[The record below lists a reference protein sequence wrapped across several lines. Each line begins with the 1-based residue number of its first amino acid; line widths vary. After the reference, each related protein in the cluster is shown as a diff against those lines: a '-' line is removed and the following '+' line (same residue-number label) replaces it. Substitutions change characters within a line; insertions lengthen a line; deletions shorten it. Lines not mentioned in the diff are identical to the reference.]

1 MPQASLAPTSAPEV
15 QGPQGP
21 HGPHGP
27 LLELGGVVHGA
38 GLADLA
44 TRLHELHQLAASD
57 MAETERD
64 LALLDR
70 PVNVVAKS
78 AHHLL
83 ALGGKRLRPMCVALA
98 AHTGAG
104 FSRSARK
111 LACAVELVHAATLLH
126 DDVVDLGETRRGK
139 AAARTIYGNAA
150 SIFAGDWLLVAAL
163 KLVRQA
169 EVPGT
174 LDRLLAVIEEMIFAE
189 AVQLE
194 NRGRLGDGRR
204 DYFKVVEGKT
214 AALFRWAMYAGGRA
228 GDLGEDGC
236 RALEGYGL
244 HVGVAF
250 QAMDDLLDFTADE
263 ATLGKAPLADLREGK
278 LTYPLIVALE
288 RDPTLVPVVRDIAA
302 LAGDEPPPPVL
313 CARVVDVIRK
323 TGGFEACRELARG
336 RTHEAITCLAAVP
349 PGPARAAL
357 VTVAEAML
365 AREK

>member
-1 MPQASLAPTSAPEV
+1 MRQAVISSGPEPERVLPQ
-15 QGPQGP
+15 
-21 HGPHGP
+21 
-27 LLELGGVVHGA
+27 LGGVARAQGLPDLA
-38 GLADLA
+38 ARLADL
-44 TRLHELHQLAASD
+44 HQLTAGD

-64 LALLDR
+64 LHLLER
-70 PVNVVAKS
+70 PANVVAKS

-83 ALGGKRLRPMCVALA
+83 DLGGKRLRPLCVALA
-98 AHTGAG
+98 ARVGGG
-104 FSRSARK
+104 FTPAARQ

-126 DDVVDLGETRRGK
+126 DDVVDLGETRRG
-139 AAARTIYGNAA
+139 ARAARTIYGNAA
-150 SIFAGDWLLVAAL
+150 SIFAGDWLLVEAL
-163 KLVRQA
+163 QLVRRA
-169 EVPGT
+169 AVPAV

-228 GDLGEDGC
+228 GGLDEAAC
-236 RALEGYGL
+236 RALEGFGL

-288 RDPTLVPVVRDIAA
+288 HEPAIVPAVREIAA
-302 LAGDEPPPPVL
+302 MTGEAPPPPAL
-313 CARVVDVIRK
+313 CARVVDAIRRS
-323 TGGFEACRELARG
+323 GGFEACRELAEG
-336 RTHEAITCLAAVP
+336 RTREAVACLAGLPA
-349 PGPARAAL
+349 GPAKSAL